1 VIYLITYLCNLS
13 NEQRILEWVV
23 PEGWGPAAIGQ
34 HFEQQFPGTEIV
46 RMEPQL

>member
-1 VIYLITYLCNLS
+1 VIYLITYQLN

-34 HFEQQFPGTEIV
+34 SFEQQFPSTEIL
-46 RMEPQL
+46 RIEAQP